1 MIKRNN
7 LVYNTSSLNEYGGD
21 KNINQPIQVVVK
33 DVILISDYKLKI
45 IYNNG
50 ATKNIELVNNSIK
63 KFEYVSEGN
72 KIIIETNNNDKFEIE
87 IPIYWNLVDDLLRTK
102 DGTKITLQDI
112 NEKNEIVIHKTG
124 TLPDPELYKS
134 GDTWL
139 NEETLDLYTLYD
151 DGVTKTWINTG
162 AKNRTET
169 LHRST
174 IDKNAETDFQHIDT
188 TITKETLVED
198 DKVTIFDSITGKV
211 VLTDKTNVG
220 YRITDTISTTGVWS
234 SSKTNE
240 EINNLLP
247 LIYAGL

>member
-7 LVYNTSSLNEYGGD
+7 LVYNTSTINEYGGD

-50 ATKNIELVNNSIK
+50 AAKNIELVNNSIK
-63 KFEYVSEGN
+63 NFEYVSEGN

-87 IPIYWNLVDDLLRTK
+87 IPIYWGLVDGLLRTK

-112 NEKNEIVIHKTG
+112 
-124 TLPDPELYKS
+124 
-134 GDTWL
+134 
-139 NEETLDLYTLYD
+139 
-151 DGVTKTWINTG
+151 
-162 AKNRTET
+162 
-169 LHRST
+169 
-174 IDKNAETDFQHIDT
+174 
-188 TITKETLVED
+188 
-198 DKVTIFDSITGKV
+198 
-211 VLTDKTNVG
+211 
-220 YRITDTISTTGVWS
+220 
-234 SSKTNE
+234 E